1 MASAAKWTVRRA
13 IALYQ
18 QQQQQQR
25 QRRHDGG
32 RSPEALMRNAVASLT
47 LSNRCRRSRSVLAAS
62 DRLIVL
68 SPVNTKPHHIPLALS
83 LAAIR
88 CYIVHLVTPKSPRL
102 RNPTQ
107 LRDISKFARIQ
118 INNFPTERTSVYVAE
133 TTCNKKICNENVG
146 LRTHVHTNTT
156 WLYRMRQKSWPRA
169 YFKALCFSQY
179 LE

>member
-1 MASAAKWTVRRA
+1 
-13 IALYQ
+13 
-18 QQQQQQR
+18 
-25 QRRHDGG
+25 
-32 RSPEALMRNAVASLT
+32 MRNAVASLT

-133 TTCNKKICNENVG
+133 TTCNKKFVMKMQAYEHICTPILHDSTGCAKNPDLG
-146 LRTHVHTNTT
+146 PILRHYVSLNIWNSRKKYDNKVYSTITSHKIIVC
-156 WLYRMRQKSWPRA
+156 L
-169 YFKALCFSQY
+169 
-179 LE
+179 